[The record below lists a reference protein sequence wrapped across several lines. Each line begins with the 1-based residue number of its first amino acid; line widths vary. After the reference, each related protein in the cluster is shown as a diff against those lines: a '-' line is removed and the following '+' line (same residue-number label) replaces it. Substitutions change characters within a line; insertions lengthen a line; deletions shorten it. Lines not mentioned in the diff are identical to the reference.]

1 MTGLF
6 DYIKKNNIKE
16 IVKESDAADWISKD
30 WSNGWSKDTLY
41 SIFQWTKHTLRQHI
55 SDNDRVN
62 GWILFLLHFI
72 LQILVY
78 FALLISPIHS
88 VTFVG
93 ALVFWVL
100 ILLSNICFRGC
111 LLLKM
116 ERYLWNT
123 RSWYGPMY
131 LFCEEEY
138 ITPNLANNFF
148 ICRQVLVVTI
158 IFLRFLFS
166 S

>member
-1 MTGLF
+1 MVGLF
-6 DYIKKNNIKE
+6 NYIRKNNIKATVKAT
-16 IVKESDAADWISKD
+16 VKESDTEWIS
-30 WSNGWSKDTLY
+30 NIWSKDTMH
-41 SIFQWTKHTLRQHI
+41 SIFQWTKDKLRQHI
-55 SDNDRVN
+55 SVNDRLN
-62 GWILFLLHFI
+62 GFVLFLLHFI

-78 FALLISPIHS
+78 FSLLTSPIHS
-88 VTFVG
+88 VTFVS
-93 ALVFWVL
+93 AVVFWVL

-138 ITPNLANNFF
+138 INPNMASNCLLYTSDAADE
-148 ICRQVLVVTI
+148 
-158 IFLRFLFS
+158 
-166 S
+166 